1 MVDGRIS
8 DDTTAPSEKR
18 EPKGDEQGAMP
29 HDEAVAAQVDESPSE
44 EMRPENAYNL
54 AE

>member
-1 MVDGRIS
+1 VGEEGNARG
-8 DDTTAPSEKR
+8 EER
-18 EPKGDEQGAMP
+18 GAGP

-44 EMRPENAYNL
+44 EVRPENAYNL